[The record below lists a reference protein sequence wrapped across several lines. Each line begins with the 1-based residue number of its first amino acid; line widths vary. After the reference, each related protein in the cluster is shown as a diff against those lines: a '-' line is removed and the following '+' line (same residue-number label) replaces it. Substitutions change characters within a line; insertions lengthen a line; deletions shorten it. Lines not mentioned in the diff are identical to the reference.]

1 MLGSLTPH
9 NIRELRDLSGP
20 TKHSAGF
27 WPYDNPRCHRRRGVF
42 VIGPLTLDLAEYS
55 DCFPFITFHLS
66 FFQINFGSYLAYLIS
81 NI

>member
-1 MLGSLTPH
+1 MTTP
-9 NIRELRDLSGP
+9 D
-20 TKHSAGF
+20 AADAAAF
-27 WPYDNPRCHRRRGVF
+27 F
-42 VIGPLTLDLAEYS
+42 VIGPLMLDSAEYS